1 MKKKKH
7 LKKRKQNYSW
17 ITLLKTVIFALP
29 VVLYISVVCFIVP
42 TPNSGFIVIGGIGTV
57 FLGVS
62 LVSFAGQIN
71 DMYFGHI
78 ITFGLLG
85 VGAVL
90 LFPSVIIL
98 YTPSLYAKFDE
109 QYVTQYVIVWAALI
123 VSAIWYMF
131 FRMQMSTKLRSMGLS
146 HTRLKKLLSGEK
158 NYWWY
163 YAVNQE
169 IKLGWLY
176 YFNKFFTVIFVAVF
190 GIQFLL
196 GWAKIMCLV
205 TTFGT
210 AGLCVSIASMFGMSC
225 VTKDGAFSID
235 ASTVVVGI
243 LLPLA
248 TAYAIITNF
257 LSIA

>member
-17 ITLLKTVIFALP
+17 ITLLKTAIFALP

-62 LVSFAGQIN
+62 LVSFAGKIN

-90 LFPSVIIL
+90 LFPSVIVL

-109 QYVTQYVIVWAALI
+109 QYGPVFLGNPQYEKLAAKFAEITVKSGCVIEVNTG
-123 VSAIWYMF
+123 AISRGY
-131 FRMQMSTKLRSMGLS
+131 RKTPYP
-146 HTRLKKLLSGEK
+146 HEKLLHI
-158 NYWWY
+158 
-163 YAVNQE
+163 
-169 IKLGWLY
+169 IKKEGGRLILNSDSHNINTLD
-176 YFNKFFTVIFVAVF
+176 FHFTEAR
-190 GIQFLL
+190 QLL
-196 GWAKIMCLV
+196 
-205 TTFGT
+205 
-210 AGLCVSIASMFGMSC
+210 
-225 VTKDGAFSID
+225 KD
-235 ASTVVVGI
+235 VGI
-243 LLPLA
+243 NEI
-248 TAYAIITNF
+248 YHFVDSNF
-257 LSIA
+257 VKENI